1 MLLKIRKEYLVFGE
15 LTIFLLSTVV
25 GYAAELTG
33 AEILERI
40 KGKAAVTR
48 SGQATVNLITVNKRG
63 EQRENK
69 VKIYRKVMEK
79 VEKQLIEYLEPADV
93 EGTKF
98 LSITEEAKE
107 DLMYL
112 YLPFLG
118 RERRIAAQ
126 EKTKTFMGTDFT
138 YEEIGSSESY
148 REKYTAKRLEDE
160 IFEDYPCYVLRL
172 SPKEKET
179 KYSYL
184 KMWVWKDKFL
194 PLKIEF
200 YGKDEKLEKV
210 LTDSDLRKEKEDYI
224 PYKIVMA
231 DQMKGTRTIIE
242 ILETKEEE
250 VSEDYFTLRYLRR

>member
-1 MLLKIRKEYLVFGE
+1 
-15 LTIFLLSTVV
+15 
-25 GYAAELTG
+25 
-33 AEILERI
+33 
-40 KGKAAVTR
+40 
-48 SGQATVNLITVNKRG
+48 VNKRG
-63 EQRENK
+63 EQRGNK

-98 LSITEEAKE
+98 LSISEEGKE

-126 EKTKTFMGTDFT
+126 EKGKTFMGTDFT

-148 REKYTAKRLEDE
+148 REKYKAERLENE
-160 IFEDYPCYVLRL
+160 NFENYPCYVLRL
-172 SPKEKET
+172 SPKEKEI
-179 KYSYL
+179 KYNYL
-184 KMWVWKDKFL
+184 KMWVWKEEFL

-200 YGKDEKLEKV
+200 YAQDAQLEKV
-210 LTDSDLRKEKEDYI
+210 LTDSDLRKEKEGYI

-231 DQMKGTRTIIE
+231 DQIKGTKTIIE